1 MLTNIF
7 IYVCLFLL
15 ARAAEITNITFSD
28 LSLAPSGPRNPALAW
43 LTTFNFNIDD
53 ASTIRKGDT
62 FSVDLANVYRV
73 KFNNESAIMDIK
85 LADGTI
91 AFLCYVSQQGSYKY
105 DTSIFTCIAQEDLTS
120 YNSISGEISFSLSFN
135 NGGSTK
141 YEPELIG
148 AKLFKA
154 GTQSISLNSQLS
166 AIVSFATTINSDR
179 FYSLGRTT
187 TYNSME
193 SYYLN
198 MNCSSGYIISG
209 KETINY
215 DYQNGGYKLDCSSL
229 QVATS
234 NNLNDFLFPLNA
246 STSNIDYFCFDDTV
260 TINVGESAFDS
271 LLFINGLQSAPNNV
285 NSIVHRLDA
294 AYTCMNTI
302 ASTTYSTSFS
312 VINTFVVTQGQNYAV
327 VTFDPLPIVS
337 STLYLTTN
345 TPQIIVTSTTTTGWT
360 GSFRSTYSTETTV
373 ITDSLGSTTPE
384 VIIHIETPSTFTV
397 PLTTITSA
405 TTTGWT
411 GSFRS
416 TYSTETTVITDSL
429 GSTTPEVIIHIE
441 TPSTFTVPLTTITS
455 ATTTG
460 WTGSFRSTYS
470 TETTVITDSLG
481 FTTPE
486 VIIHIETPS
495 TFTVPLTTI
504 TSATTTGWTGSFRS
518 TYSTETTVITDSLGS
533 TTPEVIIHIE
543 TPSTFTVPLTTITS
557 ATTTG
562 WTGSF
567 RSTYSTETTV
577 ITDSLGFTTP
587 EVIIHI
593 ETPLLFNRTLSLTTP
608 ISTHDRNSVSFDS
621 FIFRT
626 YTNHILSLSS
636 SPLFDTTGDIT
647 RILST
652 SDITSTSSNLISI
665 ESSASSWETSR
676 VIVQTQSSTTSID
689 FSASKYT
696 SVIPL
701 FSIIKSSRST
711 PKNTYIS
718 TITSFTDL
726 TTIPSFSVVFPSTT
740 ISLSQNNDTK
750 STLNT
755 SSIHKVQYSSTH
767 SRNEETIVVPKVIQF
782 NSGTTRKPPVN
793 VPSKATA
800 FTSHLEMLTTS
811 STTNNI
817 ISIFSGTGNSLK
829 VTSFV
834 SGILT
839 LISVLLLG

>member
-1 MLTNIF
+1 MGNVT
-7 IYVCLFLL
+7 LL
-15 ARAAEITNITFSD
+15 LPITRAAEITNITFSD

-481 FTTPE
+481 
-486 VIIHIETPS
+486 
-495 TFTVPLTTI
+495 
-504 TSATTTGWTGSFRS
+504 
-518 TYSTETTVITDSLGS
+518 S

-834 SGILT
+834 SGA
-839 LISVLLLG
+839 